1 MAVFPIRLFGD
12 PVLRERAREVELV
25 DGSIQ
30 KLMRDLVETMMAA
43 PGVGLAAPQIGVRRR
58 VIVWQNEDERG
69 ALANPRIVDRRGRM
83 ADDEA
88 CLSLPGLTYPV
99 SRAQWIAVTG
109 LGEEGEEVSIEASD
123 LTARILQHEIDHLDG
138 VLFIDHLSADMQRAA
153 KRLLRE
159 QALSGFTPSASSA
172 IL

>member
-1 MAVFPIRLFGD
+1 MAIFPIRLFGD
-12 PVLRERAREVELV
+12 PVLRERAREVGSV
-25 DGSIQ
+25 DASVQ
-30 KLMRDLVETMMAA
+30 KLMRDMTDTMMAA

-69 ALANPRIVDRRGRM
+69 ALANPRIVEQRGKVT
-83 ADDEA
+83 DDEA

-99 SRAQWIAVTG
+99 SRAQWIAVVG
-109 LGEEGEEVSIEASD
+109 WGPNGEDVSVEASD

-138 VLFIDHLSADMQRAA
+138 VLFIDHLPADMQRAA

-159 QALSGFTPSASSA
+159 QALSGNTPAASSA